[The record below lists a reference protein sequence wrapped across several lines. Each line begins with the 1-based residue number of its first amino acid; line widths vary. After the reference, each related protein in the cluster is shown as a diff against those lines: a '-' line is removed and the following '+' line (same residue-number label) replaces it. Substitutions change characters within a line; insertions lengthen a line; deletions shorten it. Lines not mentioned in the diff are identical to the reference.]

1 MIQIK
6 NLKLSFAIL
15 FRIVTKSSI
24 TLVFI
29 PRLPEV
35 NQLGGL
41 MKWITGFDSVNGQNC
56 MILNFGWLAENSL
69 PQLVTNID
77 NDEVFDVEIVRRS
90 SHSNCFLVFIG
101 GKYVNRVNDIALKMD
116 KVSNE
121 LVSNQIIYFVEKSNK
136 TIVQGISKLI
146 QVSK

>member
-6 NLKLSFAIL
+6 NLKLSLAIL

-24 TLVFI
+24 SLVFI

-101 GKYVNRVNDIALKMD
+101 GKYVNRVNDIALKVE

-121 LVSNQIIYFVEKSNK
+121 LVAKQIIYFVEKSDK
-136 TIVQGISKLI
+136 TIVQGISKLV
-146 QVSK
+146 QVS

>member
-15 FRIVTKSSI
+15 FRIVTKLSPN
-24 TLVFI
+24 LVFI

-77 NDEVFDVEIVRRS
+77 DEVFDVEIVRRS

-136 TIVQGISKLI
+136 TIVQGISQLI
-146 QVSK
+146 QVIK